1 MVTRTDNDKIVIEE
15 NELSEA
21 LNEAESGSPA
31 SGHAVRD
38 YFGTDEI
45 FSRVVASADEEFGKS
60 WRLLYFSGVAAG
72 LSIGLSFLSRAA
84 VTAEVMPDG
93 SALIGNLI
101 YPIGFM
107 LIVLGRYQL
116 FTENTLTPV
125 TLVLTRIASVP
136 MLLSNWGVVLAGNL
150 TGAMLMGLVM
160 ATSGVL
166 GAESAEVAAS
176 FGEHGLA
183 LSWGTLFTK
192 AIVAGWIVA
201 SMVWLVHAAQDTISR
216 IVIVFLLMFLI
227 PSADLFHCIIGACE
241 VFYMVFEGL
250 ATLPDGLFNFFLPVL
265 LGNTLGGVTLV
276 AILNF
281 AQTSENLIPE
291 GHENARRLTLN
302 EWLTGFYRYGVET
315 PEDAEKKAA

>member
-1 MVTRTDNDKIVIEE
+1 MAVQKENDRELIVDEDT
-15 NELSEA
+15 LSEVI
-21 LNEAESGSPA
+21 NESKSGSPA
-31 SGHAVRD
+31 AGHAVSD

-45 FSRVVASADEEFGKS
+45 FSRVIASADEEFGKS
-60 WRLLYFSGVAAG
+60 KRLLYFSGVAAG
-72 LSIGLSFLSRAA
+72 LSIGLSFLARAA

-93 SALIGNLI
+93 SALIANLI

-150 TGAMLMGLVM
+150 TGALIIGLVM

-166 GAESAEVAAS
+166 EPEAAEVAAS
-176 FGEHGLA
+176 FGEHGLS
-183 LSWGTLFTK
+183 LPWFSLFIK

-241 VFYMVFEGL
+241 VFYMVFDGL
-250 ATLPDGLFNFFLPVL
+250 ATLPDGFFNFFLPVL

-281 AQTSENLIPE
+281 AQTRDRRIPE
-291 GHENARRLTLN
+291 RDCEIVPLTTR
-302 EWLTGFYRYGVET
+302 EWLTGYYTYGSNK
-315 PEDAEKKAA
+315 DCY

>member
-1 MVTRTDNDKIVIEE
+1 MHDREKKSIDEE
-15 NELSEA
+15 ELVERLTESEGA
-21 LNEAESGSPA
+21 SPSA
-31 SGHAVRD
+31 GHAVSD

-60 WRLLYFSGVAAG
+60 KRLLYFSGLAAG
-72 LSIGLSFLSRAA
+72 LSIGLSFLARAT
-84 VTAEVMPDG
+84 VTAEVGPE

-125 TLVLTRIASVP
+125 TLVLTRVASVP
-136 MLLSNWGVVLAGNL
+136 MLLSNWATVLAGNL
-150 TGAMLMGLVM
+150 TGALIMGLVM

-166 GAESAEVAAS
+166 GTEAAEVAVG
-176 FGEHGLA
+176 FGEHGLE
-183 LSWGTLFTK
+183 LGWSTLFVK
-192 AIVAGWIVA
+192 GIIAGWIVA

-216 IVIVFLLMFLI
+216 IFIVFLLMFLI

-241 VFYMVFEGL
+241 MFYMMFEGL
-250 ATLPDGLFNFFLPVL
+250 TTFSEGTFSFFLPVL

-281 AQTSENLIPE
+281 AQTQEHLI
-291 GHENARRLTLN
+291 ARTKGDIVRLTWRQ
-302 EWLTGFYRYGVET
+302 WLTGFYTYGSDKKDVEGT
-315 PEDAEKKAA
+315 AT